1 MHVQF
6 LKTLRGDLQS
16 RDIYLWDVG
25 KVALWTFY
33 YMASRGIDIRGFVTN
48 YPEYCGETIMNRP
61 VISPEDFR
69 TKEGAVLITGDDVSE
84 GTFALVSS
92 FGECYRWSDALEYN
106 PLLKGDSL
114 YVCGADYALRDIVHA
129 SRDAGFQIVGF
140 VDIDS
145 ERGERGCRDP
155 ERGEYERGEHES
167 ILGVPVYALDEA
179 AVPQDAR
186 ILLFERNQREDQAM
200 LDMLEKTVFPG
211 TVFVRELVRPED
223 IWSFDPYIM
232 LDDALKK
239 GKRILFCCEDP
250 SASELFHRVFRIYG
264 VPVAREISF
273 EGVRGDGSD
282 DIWSLA
288 DEDPDSS
295 VLLIHSY
302 EPMRR
307 YEIVEAANDLGFS
320 AGAKNYAATNVA
332 CYNRRR
338 FAHEFIYSYDV
349 KLGVS
354 IDYSASGGRP
364 GWAVYGDESK
374 AATRIMVLGGSTSSE
389 VYYPQSWV
397 GKLYEMLQERGIPVV
412 IFNGAHEANHVFH
425 EINRMIR
432 DIRVLHPDIVVSM
445 SGVNDLGGIPNVFE
459 RDHDEN
465 VFAYWR
471 RMESYMK
478 LIAEAEGATF
488 HAILQPIQQ
497 TPGEM
502 SLYESMMHL
511 REVHR
516 RARVF
521 TENRRDDDF
530 YTNLMTRF
538 LHHEEFMIDMCHYSD
553 EGNSVLAQ
561 EVFDIIRGD
570 LGL

>member
-1 MHVQF
+1 MRGFGMHVQF
-6 LKTLRGDLQS
+6 LKTLKEDLRT

-33 YMASRGIDIRGFVTN
+33 YMASRGINVCGFVTN

-61 VISPEDFR
+61 VISPEDFQ
-69 TKEGAVLITGDDVSE
+69 TKEGGVLITGDDVSE

-92 FGECYRWSDALEYN
+92 FGECYRWSEALEFN
-106 PLLKGDSL
+106 PLLNGDSL
-114 YVCGADYALRDIVHA
+114 YVCGVENVSWDVVSA
-129 SRDAGFQIVGF
+129 SRDAGFQIAGF
-140 VDIDS
+140 IDV
-145 ERGERGCRDP
+145 ERQGGECG
-155 ERGEYERGEHES
+155 S
-167 ILGVPVYALDEA
+167 ILGVPVHALYDA

-186 ILLFERNQREDQAM
+186 ILLFEQKQSEDQVLLAM
-200 LDMLEKTVFPG
+200 LEEKEFQG

-223 IWSFDPYIM
+223 AWSFDPYIM
-232 LDDALKK
+232 LDEALKK
-239 GKRILFCCEDP
+239 GKRILFCCENP
-250 SASELFHRVFRIYG
+250 SASELFHRVFQIYG
-264 VPVAREISF
+264 VPVVREVSF

-320 AGAKNYAATNVA
+320 AGAKSYAATNIA

-338 FAHEFIYSYDV
+338 LAREFVYSYDA
-349 KLGVS
+349 KLGTS

-364 GWAVYGDESK
+364 GWAVYGDESQPGV
-374 AATRIMVLGGSTSSE
+374 RIMVLGGSTSSE
-389 VYYPQSWV
+389 VYYQQSWV
-397 GKLYEMLQERGIPVV
+397 GKLYEMLQERGIPAV

-432 DIRVLHPDIVVSM
+432 DIRVLQPDIVVSM
-445 SGVNDLGGIPNVFE
+445 SGVNDLKRIPNVFE

-465 VFAYWR
+465 VFAYWQ

-561 EVFDIIRGD
+561 EVFDIIKGD